1 MAIAPVIYES
11 IQLRL
16 DFMGFINNKKVL
28 LTCLSLVVSLYGVNV
43 TGAIAGTFSIKGISA
58 QIARKTTV
66 PILLPSE
73 KVIEE
78 NKFEASETIYSY
90 LESSSSNGYSL
101 IFNNQPGDVGNAAF
115 RFSISA
121 SRGKDFERQPSQSD
135 PKYAAKYS
143 QVKLSGNSKALV
155 TTWCGGSA
163 CWSSVQWKSNGVLY
177 KVASKR
183 RQPDAA
189 LAIANSA
196 IQTGDRSKR

>member
-1 MAIAPVIYES
+1 
-11 IQLRL
+11 
-16 DFMGFINNKKVL
+16 MGFINNKKVFL
-28 LTCLSLVVSLYGVNV
+28 SSLSLLVGLCGVNIL
-43 TGAIAGTFSIKGISA
+43 GAIAGTFSINDIALQIS
-58 QIARKTTV
+58 RKTTV

-90 LESSSSNGYSL
+90 LESSSNNGYNL
-101 IFNNQPGDVGNAAF
+101 TFNNRLGNVGNAAF

-121 SRGKDFERQPSQSD
+121 SRGKDFERQPSHSD

-143 QVKLSGNSKALV
+143 QVKLFANSSALV
-155 TTWCGGSA
+155 TTWCGGTA

-196 IQTGDRSKR
+196 IKSGNRKP

>member
-1 MAIAPVIYES
+1 MKNA
-11 IQLRL
+11 
-16 DFMGFINNKKVL
+16 L
-28 LTCLSLVVSLYGVNV
+28 LSSLSFATVMMLGSWS
-43 TGAIAGTFSIKGISA
+43 GAIADTFSINNIALQIS
-58 QIARKTTV
+58 QKTTV

-90 LESSSSNGYSL
+90 LESSSNNGYNL
-101 IFNNQPGDVGNAAF
+101 TFNNRPGNVGNAAF

-121 SRGKDFERQPSQSD
+121 SRGKDFERQPSHSD

-143 QVKLSGNSKALV
+143 QVKLFANSSALV

-163 CWSSVQWKSNGVLY
+163 CWSTVQWKSNGVLY

-196 IQTGDRSKR
+196 IKSGNRNP

>member
-1 MAIAPVIYES
+1 
-11 IQLRL
+11 
-16 DFMGFINNKKVL
+16 MGFVNSQKVL
-28 LTCLSLVVSLYGVNV
+28 LSSLSLVVGLFGINV
-43 TGAIAGTFSIKGISA
+43 LAAIAGTFSINNIALQIS
-58 QIARKTTV
+58 RKTTV

-90 LESSSSNGYSL
+90 LESSSNNGYNL
-101 IFNNQPGDVGNAAF
+101 TFNNQPGNVGNAAF

-143 QVKLSGNSKALV
+143 QVKIFANSSALV

-163 CWSSVQWKSNGVLY
+163 CWSTVQWKSNGVLY
-177 KVASKR
+177 KVTSKR
-183 RQPDAA
+183 RQSDAA

-196 IQTGDRSKR
+196 IKSGNRNP